1 MQPTDVDPG
10 AKLAGRYRVV
20 ELLAETPGSNGLAA
34 RLWRAV
40 DEVLSRSVAVHV
52 LAIDDP
58 RTAPLLEA
66 ARRAATV
73 NDVRFIRVLDATQD
87 DGVAYVVRE
96 WVHGRNLATLLAE
109 GPLPPRHAGLLIRE
123 AAEALANAHEQD
135 LSHGRLDPDSLVIT
149 DTGAIKIVGL
159 STQAALTEGKGPDTD
174 AARRDALG
182 LGRLLYAA
190 LTARWP
196 SGPRSGLGAGPRA
209 ADGSLMS
216 PRQCRAGV
224 PKLLDEITERIL
236 TDRPRHGAPLTSP
249 HEIAAAL
256 TDAVGVTP
264 PDGVLPP
271 AGANARDAGVDDPT
285 IAGGVP
291 VGADDSTQAMFN
303 GLRDNAL
310 ANAGATNEVARA
322 VRTPVDPRQNGAGR
336 GSPPPGYAPPQRPP
350 AQPYRRPGPRWRR
363 IAIILVAA
371 VFLIAVVLFA
381 YQLARNAFETSGD
394 NGNGGDNG
402 NDPSTTPSATSS
414 APAAGTP
421 IEIAGGGSFDP
432 LPKGSGDE
440 NPDKVPDAYDGKADT
455 AWFTKEYRDSRL
467 DITKPGVG
475 MWVDLGSVQDI
486 GSVDLNLLGQ
496 GTSLELRAAP
506 EDATTAPTELDGWS
520 VPVGTESDIG
530 AKVTIEPAEPVRSRY
545 LLIWMTVLPPDGDN
559 LRGGVSE
566 VVVRR

>member
-10 AKLAGRYRVV
+10 AMLAGRYRVV
-20 ELLAETPGSNGLAA
+20 ELLAETPGSNGVA
-34 RLWRAV
+34 RMWRAV
-40 DEVLSRSVAVHV
+40 DEVLSRSVVVHV

-73 NDVRFIRVLDATQD
+73 TDVRFIRVLDATQD

-123 AAEALANAHEQD
+123 AAEALANAHEQG

-159 STQAALTEGKGPDTD
+159 STQAALTESQGGPDTD
-174 AARRDALG
+174 KARKDALG

-249 HEIAAAL
+249 QEIAAAL

-271 AGANARDAGVDDPT
+271 AGAGARDAGVDDAT
-285 IAGGVP
+285 VAGLP
-291 VGADDSTQAMFN
+291 MGADDSTQALFN
-303 GLRDNAL
+303 GRRDNAL
-310 ANAGATNEVARA
+310 ASAGAANEVARA
-322 VRTPVDPRQNGAGR
+322 DRTQADPRQNGAGR
-336 GSPPPGYAPPQRPP
+336 GGLPPGYAPPQRPP
-350 AQPYRRPGPRWRR
+350 AQPYRRPGPRWTR

-381 YQLARNAFETSGD
+381 YQLARNAFETGNEG
-394 NGNGGDNG
+394 NGNGDNG
-402 NDPSTTPSATSS
+402 NDPSTTPSATAS
-414 APAAGTP
+414 APGAGTK
-421 IEIAGGGSFDP
+421 IAIAGGGSFDP
-432 LPKGSGDE
+432 QPKGSGDE
-440 NPDKVPDAYDGKADT
+440 NPDKVPDAYDNKTDT

-475 MWVDLGSVQDI
+475 MWIDLGSAQDI
-486 GSVDLNLLGQ
+486 GSVDLSLLGQ
-496 GTSLELRAAP
+496 GTTLELRAAP
-506 EDATTAPTELDGWS
+506 EDATAAPTELSGWS
-520 VPVGTESDIG
+520 APFGTESG
-530 AKVTIEPAEPVRSRY
+530 AGGKVTIEPAEPVRSRFV
-545 LLIWMTVLPPDGDN
+545 LIWMTVLPPDGDN

>member
-1 MQPTDVDPG
+1 VQPTDVDPG
-10 AKLAGRYRVV
+10 AMLAGRYRVV
-20 ELLAETPGSNGLAA
+20 ELLAETPGSDGVA
-34 RLWRAV
+34 RMWRAV
-40 DEVLSRSVAVHV
+40 DEVLSRSVVVHV
-52 LAIDDP
+52 LGVDDP

-66 ARRAATV
+66 ARHAATV
-73 NDVRFIRVLDATQD
+73 ADVRFIRVLDAMQD

-96 WVHGRNLATLLAE
+96 WVHGRNLATLLME

-123 AAEALANAHEQD
+123 AAEALANAHEQG
-135 LSHGRLDPDSLVIT
+135 LAHERLDPDCLVIT

-159 STQAALTEGKGPDTD
+159 STQAALTEGNGGT
-174 AARRDALG
+174 AADPSRMDALG

-249 HEIAAAL
+249 QEIAAAL

-271 AGANARDAGVDDPT
+271 AGASAREAGVDDAT
-285 IAGGVP
+285 V
-291 VGADDSTQAMFN
+291 VGAAAGVADASTQALFN
-303 GLRDNAL
+303 GRRDPAL
-310 ANAGATNEVARA
+310 AGAGATEVSRA
-322 VRTPVDPRQNGAGR
+322 VRAQVDPRQNGAGR
-336 GSPPPGYAPPQRPP
+336 DNVPPPGYAPPQRPAP
-350 AQPYRRPGPRWRR
+350 QPYRRPGPRWTR

-381 YQLARNAFETSGD
+381 YQLARNAFEPGG
-394 NGNGGDNG
+394 NAGNGG
-402 NDPSTTPSATSS
+402 TTPSSAPSATTQ

-421 IEIAGGGSFDP
+421 VDIVAGGSFDP
-432 LPKGSGDE
+432 EPAGNGEENGDR
-440 NPDKVPDAYDGKADT
+440 VSRAYDSKT
-455 AWFTKEYRDSRL
+455 STSWYTKNYKDEKLS
-467 DITKPGVG
+467 ITKPGVG
-475 MWVDLGSVQDI
+475 MWVDLGSVQNI
-486 GSVDLNLLGQ
+486 SSVELSLLGQ

-506 EDATTAPTELDGWS
+506 EDATSAPTELDGWS
-520 VPVGTESDIG
+520 QLIG
-530 AKVTIEPAEPVRSRY
+530 SKDNLGSKATIQAAEPVRSRFV
-545 LLIWMTVLPPDGDN
+545 LIWMTVLPPDGND

-566 VVVRR
+566 VVVKR

>member
-10 AKLAGRYRVV
+10 AMLAGRYRVV
-20 ELLAETPGSNGLAA
+20 ELLAETPGSNGVA
-34 RLWRAV
+34 RMWRAV
-40 DEVLSRSVAVHV
+40 DEVLSRSVVVHV

-73 NDVRFIRVLDATQD
+73 TDVRFIRVLDATQD

-96 WVHGRNLATLLAE
+96 WVHGRNLATLLTE

-159 STQAALTEGKGPDTD
+159 STQAALTESQGGPDTD
-174 AARRDALG
+174 KARKDALG

-271 AGANARDAGVDDPT
+271 AGAGARDAGVDDAT
-285 IAGGVP
+285 VAGLPMGV
-291 VGADDSTQAMFN
+291 DDSTQALFN
-303 GLRDNAL
+303 GRRDNAL
-310 ANAGATNEVARA
+310 ANAGAANEVARA
-322 VRTPVDPRQNGAGR
+322 VRTPTDPRQNGAG
-336 GSPPPGYAPPQRPP
+336 GLPPGYAPPQRPP
-350 AQPYRRPGPRWRR
+350 AEPYRRPRPRWTR

-371 VFLIAVVLFA
+371 IFLIAVVLFA
-381 YQLARNAFETSGD
+381 YQLARNAFETGNEG
-394 NGNGGDNG
+394 NGNGDNG
-402 NDPSTTPSATSS
+402 NDPSTTPSASAS
-414 APAAGTP
+414 APAAGTK
-421 IEIAGGGSFDP
+421 IAIAGGGSFDP
-432 LPKGSGDE
+432 QPKGSGDE
-440 NPDKVPDAYDGKADT
+440 NPDKVPDAYDGNAET
-455 AWFTKEYRDSRL
+455 AWFTKEYRDSKL
-467 DITKPGVG
+467 SITKPGVG
-475 MWVDLGSVQDI
+475 MWVDLGSPQDI
-486 GSVDLNLLGQ
+486 GSVDLSLLGQ
-496 GTSLELRAAP
+496 GTTLELRAAP
-506 EDATTAPTELDGWS
+506 EDATAAPTELSGWS
-520 VPVGTESDIG
+520 EPFGTESG
-530 AKVTIEPAEPVRSRY
+530 ASGKVTIEPAEPVRSRFV
-545 LLIWMTVLPPDGDN
+545 LIWMTVLPPDGDN